1 MEPVIVLDLFREAI
15 FLLMTIV
22 TILIMPGLLLGL
34 VVSVFQAA
42 TQINEQSLSFIPRL
56 LITFLTILVTGPLL
70 LKLMTDFV
78 YNLFE
83 QLPGLV
89 A

>member
-1 MEPVIVLDLFREAI
+1 MDPGVVVDIFRQGIVI
-15 FLLMTIV
+15 LMIIV
-22 TILIMPGLLLGL
+22 STLILPGLVLGL
-34 VVSVFQAA
+34 IISVFQAA

-56 LITFLTILVTGPLL
+56 LITFLTIIVTGPFL

-78 YNLFE
+78 YQLFE

-89 A
+89 G